1 MLRKTLLALG
11 VLALLGLSLQFG
23 RTVEAAPTSVSVAQ
37 GCGENGV
44 GVDVTLSW
52 SGASAS
58 ATQTLVDLSL
68 YNNGWIPGTFAS
80 SGAISPNQTSFKFVS
95 LLPNTQYYVRVSQ
108 LSGAAWDSSITFM
121 FMTGPACYG
130 TGTSYSSPS
139 SSTSPSYSSA
149 SPGYGTSSGFL
160 GLSSF
165 SLQPIDYWI
174 QLASAAFYFP
184 PRAPIYVNCYPP
196 PFEPGCHFP

>member
-23 RTVEAAPTSVSVAQ
+23 RTAEAAPTSVSVAQ
-37 GCGENGV
+37 GCSENGV

-52 SGASAS
+52 VGASAS
-58 ATQTLVDLSL
+58 ATQSLADVSL
-68 YNNGWIPGTFAS
+68 YNNGWLPGTYTS

-108 LSGAAWDSSITFM
+108 LSGGLWDSSITFM
-121 FMTGPACYG
+121 FMTGPACSG
-130 TGTSYSSPS
+130 ASTSYASPS
-139 SSTSPSYSSA
+139 PTYGSTSPSY
-149 SPGYGTSSGFL
+149 GMSSGYF

-165 SLQPIDYWI
+165 SQQPIDYWV

-184 PRAPIYVNCYPP
+184 PRAPIYTNCYPA
-196 PFEPGCHFP
+196 PFVSGCHFP